1 MGKLA
6 GMSPLGAARVDR
18 RTLRSAVLRA
28 LLALCLTGA
37 LLIGHGE
44 ALMQVLRAPLASL
57 IDAIDPH
64 HRVIGLSV
72 TRSGADTVI
81 RLDAGLRRL
90 VVTGSHVTFADPR
103 ARAVITTPLAAF
115 WLAPTALI
123 ALLAAWPAQRVIEW
137 PLRSL
142 LALPALALLLAVD
155 APFVLDA
162 HLWALHR
169 DAHAPD
175 STSPILVWSAFL
187 KSGGRF
193 VLAGVVALP
202 LIALASRTAARVA
215 AAPRSRAGEPIA

>member
-1 MGKLA
+1 MNP
-6 GMSPLGAARVDR
+6 SGAARIDR
-18 RTLRSAVLRA
+18 RALHRAVLRA
-28 LLALCLTGA
+28 LVALCLTGA
-37 LLIGHGE
+37 LLIGQGE
-44 ALMQVLRAPLASL
+44 ALMQALLAPLAGL

-123 ALLAAWPAQRVIEW
+123 ALLAAWPAQRAIEW

-142 LALPALALLLAVD
+142 LALPALALLLAID

-175 STSPILVWSAFL
+175 STSPILIWSAFL

-202 LIALASRTAARVA
+202 IIAFVQRTGSRW
-215 AAPRSRAGEPIA
+215 RSPP